1 MSDRD
6 LMTDGAESPS
16 AMEGNVE
23 ELGAKLF
30 EGIFDTELDANAS
43 KEVEEPDVDDQE
55 EEVVSE
61 EEEPADDASVEES
74 DEVEETVEEDEDDQE
89 EFSGDIDVMSIT
101 ELAEQVGK
109 IEING
114 EEYTPAQLKSILG
127 QETAAGTKAR
137 EASAKLK
144 EVEAREAKIAE
155 QEEWLTQ
162 RTNAAATSDQ
172 LVEMQSEARKINAS
186 LQKAREE
193 GDMYEVAVQKD
204 KLEVLGQDYQKAQQ
218 EVQVV
223 QQRQNQEMMAK
234 VEQGLK
240 DRNLGY
246 LLQENDDSKAWTE
259 YASSRLN
266 PQELQTVLMIPAVA
280 EAIEKARKWDGAGKK
295 SNPQTKLKS
304 STKTL
309 TKGTGN
315 KLSSQQSK
323 AKQAQKARLRKGEG
337 FQEDVDA
344 AALRVAKAFFN

>member
-74 DEVEETVEEDEDDQE
+74 DEAEETVEEDDDDQE

-204 KLEVLGQDYQKAQQ
+204 KLEVLGQEYQKAQQ
-218 EVQVV
+218 EVQGV
-223 QQRQNQEMMAK
+223 QQKQQQELMVK

-246 LLQENDDSKAWTE
+246 LLQDNDDSKAWTE
-259 YASSRLN
+259 YASSKLSQ
-266 PQELQTVLMIPAVA
+266 QELQTVLMIPAVA

-295 SNPQTKLKS
+295 STAKLKS

-309 TKGTGN
+309 KKGTGN
-315 KLSSQQSK
+315 KLSSQQTK
-323 AKQAQKARLRKGEG
+323 AQQAQKARLRNGEG
-337 FQEDVDA
+337 LQEDVDA
-344 AALRVAKAFFN
+344 AAMRVAMDFFK

>member
-43 KEVEEPDVDDQE
+43 DDVEEPDVDDQE

-89 EFSGDIDVMSIT
+89 EFTGDIDVMSIT
-101 ELAEQVGK
+101 ELQEQVGK

-114 EEYTPAQLKSILG
+114 TEYTPAQLKSILG

-155 QEEWLTQ
+155 QEQWLQQ

-204 KLEVLGQDYQKAQQ
+204 KLEILGQNYRQAEQQVKA
-218 EVQVV
+218 VH
-223 QQRQNQEMMAK
+223 QRQNQEMLAK
-234 VEQGLK
+234 AEQGLR
-240 DRNLGY
+240 DRNMGY
-246 LLQENDDSKAWTE
+246 LLQNNDDSKAWLE
-259 YASSRLN
+259 YANARLT
-266 PQELQTVLMIPAVA
+266 PRELEATLMIPAMA

-309 TKGTGN
+309 KKGTGN
-315 KLSSQQSK
+315 ELSSQQTTPNLS
-323 AKQAQKARLRKGEG
+323 LIHI
-337 FQEDVDA
+337 
-344 AALRVAKAFFN
+344 